1 MASDGGSPIG
11 REVDMKTMKTKDI
24 SVFVQAVADIGC
36 DIHAIGHWEYVFGD
50 GDLTPAQQRAI
61 VPQLRWIAETY
72 GERDHLM
79 DEIIAYLRSIGRYV
93 EIETGGRH

>member
-1 MASDGGSPIG
+1 
-11 REVDMKTMKTKDI
+11 MKIMQEKVI
-24 SVFVQAVADIGC
+24 SAFVQAVVEIGC
-36 DIHAIGHWEYVFGD
+36 DIHAIDHLGYVFGD
-50 GDLTPAQQRAI
+50 GDLTPAKQRAI

-93 EIETGGRH
+93 EIEQQTGIPDGGNPIRLNRH